1 MEDRVRFGDV
11 EADLMIG
18 SQRGCPLLVLT
29 DRASLYTKIQK
40 LPSKE
45 ATPMVHAIMEK
56 IKEIGPQRIK
66 TMTFDNGLEFAKHD
80 LIKQPFGIKTF
91 FTRPYSSQCK
101 GTVENRIGVLRRW
114 FNKGESIDDDTDQ
127 EIQIIEDK
135 INNRGVRQLDYL
147 SPIEKIKSTWDYVAL
162 DS

>member
-1 MEDRVRFGDV
+1 MSPISIDRQSRW
-11 EADLMIG
+11 
-18 SQRGCPLLVLT
+18 
-29 DRASLYTKIQK
+29 YTKIQK

-45 ATPMVHAIMEK
+45 ATPVAQAIIE
-56 IKEIGPQRIK
+56 IIHEIGPQLMK

-80 LIKQPFGIKTF
+80 LIKQPFGIETY
-91 FTRPYSSQCK
+91 FTRSYSSQEK

-114 FNKGESIDDDTDQ
+114 FTKGESIDDDTDQ

-135 INNRGVRQLDYL
+135 INNRGIRQLDYL
-147 SPIEKIKSTWDYVAL
+147 SPIEKITSTWAHVVL